1 MATCSSICAIR
12 TIEGATSR
20 RSGPGHRYWSSES
33 AHGWPPPH
41 RLLLADVQKWN
52 RRTCIDG
59 FGKLAVP
66 LLCLGA
72 FDFYAAQ
79 FEHIAA
85 LGQRAV
91 LNFNRLG
98 LGLRHLELGIR
109 LAVGSRPLRAG
120 LRLRGR
126 DLLVFLRLHP
136 P

>member
-20 RSGPGHRYWSSES
+20 RSGPGHRCWSSES

-66 LLCLGA
+66 LLCLVA
-72 FDFYAAQ
+72 FDFDAAQ
-79 FEHIAA
+79 FKHIAA
-85 LGQRAV
+85 LGQCAV
-91 LNFNRLG
+91 LNFDRLG
-98 LGLRHLELGIR
+98 LGLRHLESGKR
-109 LAVGSRPLRAG
+109 LAGGSSLLRTG
-120 LRLRGR
+120 LCFHDR
-126 DLLVFLRLHP
+126 
-136 P
+136 